1 MNGQA
6 CGPVADLAS
15 AADRLYGLDL
25 GEFTA
30 ARKELAVSVRS
41 AGGRDVARQIEGLR
55 APSIAAWAVNQL
67 VRTRPDQAE
76 ALRATG
82 QLLRTAQAGLDAA
95 SLRSLRPQR
104 DLLLDTFISAA
115 TSVAAARGRRLSQAV
130 QNEVRHTLVAALADE
145 RAQEAVLS
153 GELVKAILY
162 AGLGE
167 VAPGDDP
174 GPEGSSAAITRQEGA
189 QTTAQRREREARER
203 VASADRMLADA
214 SLAQAEAQRQV
225 EAAQRRIVEFE
236 TLLASARAEHAAL
249 VAQATDATGEQAR
262 AAAALDQARADM
274 ASVGDPVP
282 GDR

>member
-25 GEFTA
+25 GEFTS
-30 ARKELAVSVRS
+30 ARKELAASVRS
-41 AGGRDVARQIEGLR
+41 AGSRDVAKHIEGLR

-82 QLLRTAQAGLDAA
+82 ELLRTAQAGLDAA

-167 VAPGDDP
+167 VAPGDP

-236 TLLASARAEHAAL
+236 ALLASARAEHAAF
-249 VAQATDATGEQAR
+249 VAQATDATSERAR
-262 AAAALDQARADM
+262 AAAALDQARVDM
-274 ASVGDPVP
+274 TSVGDPVP